1 MFSEALQSLGYRAL
15 LSFST
20 TALSAGSQSTLPS
33 SSFASHRGEYP
44 PLRIMNDRG
53 YYFDSFK

>member
-20 TALSAGSQSTLPS
+20 TALSAGSLSPL
-33 SSFASHRGEYP
+33 RGKYP

-53 YYFDSFK
+53 NYFYSFHHPTALL